1 MAGPNG
7 SRAWALARLW
17 EGALAR
23 FKRQAEPRPA
33 RALRPG
39 HPHRTSSFPA
49 QHRQKE
55 QSVRSGG
62 LHMTEHK
69 GLSRRLYEEV
79 FGLGRLEA
87 ADEILSPDCVSHGPG
102 TPPTIGT
109 DAIKRQAT
117 ILRTAFPDL
126 RVTLEDQLAE
136 GDHVA
141 SRWTSS
147 GTHSGPLTLP
157 ARPLPPVATAGA
169 PGRDPAAP
177 HQAVTTSMRGSA
189 HAMSGSPSHPAA
201 HDQAGPRAARRHRA
215 APRRAAQTP
224 TSVRSS
230 LQRS

>member
-7 SRAWALARLW
+7 SRAW
-17 EGALAR
+17 ALAR

-49 QHRQKE
+49 QPRQKE

-87 ADEILSPDCVSHGPG
+87 ADEILSPDCVSDGPG

-157 ARPLPPVATAGA
+157 ARPLPPTGAQIAFAEIRTDRFTLWQQLGLLAAT
-169 PGRDPAAP
+169 PP
-177 HQAVTTSMRGSA
+177 
-189 HAMSGSPSHPAA
+189 
-201 HDQAGPRAARRHRA
+201 PRTKR
-215 APRRAAQTP
+215 
-224 TSVRSS
+224 
-230 LQRS
+230 